1 MELYNKFGSN
11 ENKGILWRLMMDN
24 DMFAGVP
31 IQKLELIKSGFE
43 TQFRQLQMRLTR
55 EDTLVELN
63 KKVIREMV
71 SFLAKHK
78 SAPPTPILQNTETPR
93 QIYNASDITEQ
104 RQKVFQTKLQ
114 SKQSEFETLISKKTP
129 DAIDF
134 SDQTLDTPI
143 GSEMDKMLLAA
154 IAFRENQLNLV
165 LETQQTPE
173 KKSAPAAVDNSSITP
188 IQLKI
193 GDPLPLND
201 REIITAVTSKRKVNF
216 QDTTN
221 VIAPNIIVPNVIA
234 PNVIAPNNHNN
245 HNDNFNNNETIMR
258 MLEEVLYKQNQI
270 LAILLPKQ

>member
-1 MELYNKFGSN
+1 MRHDQKQFENEL
-11 ENKGILWRLMMDN
+11 
-24 DMFAGVP
+24 
-31 IQKLELIKSGFE
+31 Q
-43 TQFRQLQMRLTR
+43 
-55 EDTLVELN
+55 N
-63 KKVIREMV
+63 KKKEFDKLNTIQ
-71 SFLAKHK
+71 
-78 SAPPTPILQNTETPR
+78 AP
-93 QIYNASDITEQ
+93 D
-104 RQKVFQTKLQ
+104 K
-114 SKQSEFETLISKKTP
+114 
-129 DAIDF
+129 IDF
-134 SDQTLDTPI
+134 SDNLDTPI

>member
-1 MELYNKFGSN
+1 MDNMALYNKFGSN
-11 ENKGILWRLMMDN
+11 ENKGILWRLMTDN
-24 DMFAGVP
+24 DMFAGIP
-31 IQKLELIKSGFE
+31 AQKLELIKSGFE
-43 TQFRQLQMRLTR
+43 TQIRQLQMRLTR

-78 SAPPTPILQNTETPR
+78 SASPTLQNTETPR
-93 QIYNASDITEQ
+93 QLYNASDITEQ
-104 RQKVFQTKLQ
+104 RQKVFQTQLQ
-114 SKQSEFETLISKKTP
+114 SKQSEFETLIGKKTP

-173 KKSAPAAVDNSSITP
+173 KKSAPAAVDNASIAP

-221 VIAPNIIVPNVIA
+221 VIVPNVI
-234 PNVIAPNNHNN
+234 VPNNN
-245 HNDNFNNNETIMR
+245 NDNFNNNETIMR

-270 LAILLPKQ
+270 LAILLPNQ